1 MESRV
6 FRKWKEAG
14 YHRKAVGTGCIS
26 LTNHLPE
33 YHGNVVDI
41 RKYGGRTHNKRQ
53 HKLLKLLPEAA
64 TSGRADAQTIRQFV
78 FKILYTQY
86 VTYIIY
92 IPPGWNHP

>member
-6 FRKWKEAG
+6 FQKWKEAG
-14 YHRKAVGTGCIS
+14 YHRKAVSAGCIS

-53 HKLLKLLPEAA
+53 HELLKLLPEAA
-64 TSGRADAQTIRQFV
+64 TSGCADAQTITTLV
-78 FKILYTQY
+78 CKILYTHI
-86 VTYIIY
+86 TYIIY